1 MLGFYP
7 WTAHNSH
14 PSPTTLGINFTAGGP
29 VAARPADAPL
39 DDTNLGVAMLKGM
52 GWTEG
57 RGLGAGG

>member
-1 MLGFYP
+1 MDDQ
-7 WTAHNSH
+7 HSH
-14 PSPTTLGINFTAGGP
+14 HSHTPCINDTTGGGT

-39 DDTNLGVAMLKGM
+39 DDSNLGVAMLKGM